1 MLSDLNTSLRGNRNS
16 ERIYASRKRSSVMP
30 LKIDEASND
39 LRFVKHVTQSALK
52 NADADSREN
61 IENAIYNLIFK
72 AQFKATGSISMQQ
85 TPAGFTL
92 RTYTHATRQKQD
104 EAAQTMGSF
113 MAQIR

>member
-1 MLSDLNTSLRGNRNS
+1 MS
-16 ERIYASRKRSSVMP
+16 A